1 MDDDR
6 SRSNSGR
13 RAASSTPL
21 LLRPSEPLGI
31 PQAVAPV
38 VAAAVAVVAAA
49 VAVSVDVAPVVD
61 AAVVDI
67 LLFCYFFFFLFC

>member
-38 VAAAVAVVAAA
+38 VAAAVAVVASA
-49 VAVSVDVAPVVD
+49 VAVDVAPVVD

>member
-49 VAVSVDVAPVVD
+49 VAVDVAPVVD

-67 LLFCYFFFFLFC
+67 LLFCYFFLFLFC

>member
-31 PQAVAPV
+31 PQAVAAAV
-38 VAAAVAVVAAA
+38 VAPAVVAA
-49 VAVSVDVAPVVD
+49 VAVAPVVD
-61 AAVVDI
+61 AAVADI
-67 LLFCYFFFFLFC
+67 LLFCCFFFFFLIC